1 MKNSDLILFNL
12 AINFAK
18 DSANQNSPSTI
29 LTLMGFT
36 PLEWR
41 VIVNRS
47 GYIIRTE
54 YLLLTGE
61 IVTVK
66 RLAKNKLKATI
77 K

>member
-1 MKNSDLILFNL
+1 MKNFDLVLFNL

-18 DSANQNSPSTI
+18 GNYAQKTPETI

-36 PLEWR
+36 PLESR
-41 VIVNRS
+41 TISNNN

-54 YLLLTGE
+54 YLLLTGD
-61 IVTVK
+61 IISIK
-66 RLAKNKLKATI
+66 RLAKNRQKATL

>member
-1 MKNSDLILFNL
+1 MKNSDLVLFNL

-18 DSANQNSPSTI
+18 GNSNQKSPETI

-36 PLEWR
+36 SLESR
-41 VIVNRS
+41 TISNNN

-54 YLLLTGE
+54 YLLLTGQ
-61 IVTVK
+61 IVVVK
-66 RLAKNKLKATI
+66 RLAKNRQKATV